1 MLRGNTVL
9 IVIVAVL
16 LSSRFAEGQE
26 MDPKSLK
33 QTLSMFTESYIE
45 KTHDL
50 NEISFGFLID
60 DDEWWT
66 VNIDEHR
73 TYRVDRGKPTK
84 PTFYFTTDRE
94 TLARIAEGHM
104 HAYTAMA
111 KARAT
116 DKTPMD
122 FAVMEGYEPDAQFDL
137 LQFIFHYFTIG
148 SIEKITLGKEF
159 ARIVHG
165 GYAIPLVYAKGLRT
179 AWYRIEKG
187 MIINEDPKDQTNPF
201 PTLIVAT
208 KGTGIVS
215 IDGNELSFSEGEA
228 YYIPEYSTHMLWTD
242 SDEGLEFIIIMYGE
256 GA

>member
-1 MLRGNTVL
+1 
-9 IVIVAVL
+9 VIVAVL
-16 LSSRFAEGQE
+16 LSSWFGEGQE
-26 MDPKSLK
+26 VGTKSVKEILG
-33 QTLSMFTESYIE
+33 MFTESYVE
-45 KTHDL
+45 KTQNL

-60 DDEWWT
+60 DEEWWT
-66 VNIDEHR
+66 VSIDEQRAYLVHK
-73 TYRVDRGKPTK
+73 GKPSK

-94 TLARIAEGHM
+94 TLVELANGTM

-201 PTLIVAT
+201 PTLVVAT
-208 KGTGIVS
+208 KGKGIAE
-215 IDGNELSFSEGEA
+215 IDGQEFSFSGGEA
-228 YYIPEYSTHMLWTD
+228 YYIPEHVTHVFWTD